1 MTKTA
6 HNTNRSFNKRT
17 SKAIPDLESGVE
29 EYYYTTKELS
39 GLLNLAPSTLAG
51 YRRSGVGP
59 KYISLGYRTC
69 RYART
74 EVLAYMA
81 ERARMS
87 TSDQGPLKT
96 SSQPLPL

>member
-1 MTKTA
+1 MNKKA
-6 HNTNRSFNKRT
+6 LNNNRS
-17 SKAIPDLESGVE
+17 SKVTPDLEGGPE

-39 GLLNLAPSTLAG
+39 GLLNIAPSTLAG

-69 RYART
+69 RYAKT

-87 TSDQGPLKT
+87 TSDRGPLNT
-96 SSQPLPL
+96 SFKPLPL

>member
-1 MTKTA
+1 MNKKA
-6 HNTNRSFNKRT
+6 LNNNRS
-17 SKAIPDLESGVE
+17 SKVTPDLETGAE

-59 KYISLGYRTC
+59 RYISLGYRTC
-69 RYART
+69 RYAKT

-96 SSQPLPL
+96 SSESLPL

>member
-1 MTKTA
+1 MNKKA
-6 HNTNRSFNKRT
+6 LNTNRSFDKRS
-17 SKAIPDLESGVE
+17 SKVTPDLEGGAE

-69 RYART
+69 RYARA
-74 EVLAYMA
+74 EVLAYIA
-81 ERARMS
+81 EHARMS
-87 TSDQGPLKT
+87 TSDQGPLNPSK
-96 SSQPLPL
+96 PLPL